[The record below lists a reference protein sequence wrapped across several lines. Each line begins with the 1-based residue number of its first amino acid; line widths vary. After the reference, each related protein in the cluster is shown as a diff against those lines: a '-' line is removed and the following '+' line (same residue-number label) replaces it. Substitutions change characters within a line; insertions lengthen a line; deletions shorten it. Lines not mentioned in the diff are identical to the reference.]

1 MNAIDSNEVNTPDLL
16 VGAETIKSFLVGLGM
31 PPGVDV
37 YYLRRTRRWPIG
49 STADGTG
56 GGKLV
61 ASRRRLA
68 AHVERLTRG
77 TRSAARS

>member
-16 VGAETIKSFLVGLGM
+16 VGAERIKAFLVGLGM

-37 YYLRRTRRWPIG
+37 YYLRRAGRWPIG

-68 AHVERLTRG
+68 AHVARLTRG